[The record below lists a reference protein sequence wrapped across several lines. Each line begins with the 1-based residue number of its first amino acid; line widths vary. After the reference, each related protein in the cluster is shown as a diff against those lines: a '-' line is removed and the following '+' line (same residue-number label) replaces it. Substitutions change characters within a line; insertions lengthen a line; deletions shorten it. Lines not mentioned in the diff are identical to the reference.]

1 MSSME
6 RTSAQSYESQY
17 LAWRVLYGGRTIMDV
32 ELGADRFEGRKRGEV
47 CVLRSSRPPV
57 NISSTLLSPV
67 TQGLSKRA
75 AIASV
80 TNQT

>member
-1 MSSME
+1 MN
-6 RTSAQSYESQY
+6 
-17 LAWRVLYGGRTIMDV
+17 V
-32 ELGADRFEGRKRGEV
+32 ELGADRFEGQKCREV
-47 CVLRSSRPPV
+47 CLLRSGRPPV

-67 TQGLSKRA
+67 TQGMSKRA